1 MSAGIIELMIY
12 CGYIDVF
19 LFDYLWSEINDGVMW
34 LKMFR
39 ESFLFAFS
47 SVAGNKLRTF
57 LSLFG
62 ITIGIVSIISVF
74 TVFDWMENGIRKN
87 IESLGD
93 NTIYVEK
100 WPWTPDPNIK
110 WWDIIKWPP
119 PSTEDYEAVL
129 RRSKSAG
136 AVSFTVFSGETIK
149 YRGNSVSDTYVTA
162 ATHDFEN
169 VRTLEIEKGRYFTQ
183 SESAAGK
190 PVAIIGAELA
200 DKLFDDIDPMGKEIT
215 IAGYKTQIIGVFKK
229 EGKGGLSDS
238 GMDET
243 LLVPINF
250 SRQFINFRNPFLNS
264 DIMIRGKA
272 GVSVQELSD
281 EIVMIL
287 RAVRRIGPGKES
299 TFSINQASQIT
310 STLEPVFKGINVAG
324 WIIGGFSIL
333 VGGFGIANIMFVSV
347 RERTSII
354 GIQMALG
361 AKRRW
366 ILQQFLTES
375 VLLSI
380 TGGILGLLMVF
391 IGTLFVNY
399 FYTLGMFLTAG
410 NIILAIAISATIGI
424 IAGFAPASAASR
436 MNPVEAI
443 GYSF

>member
-1 MSAGIIELMIY
+1 
-12 CGYIDVF
+12 
-19 LFDYLWSEINDGVMW
+19 MW

-39 ESFLFAFS
+39 ESFLFALG
-47 SVAGNKLRTF
+47 SVTVNKLRTF

-74 TVFDWMENGIRKN
+74 TVFDWMENSIRES
-87 IESLGD
+87 IASLGD

-100 WPWTPDPNIK
+100 WPWAGDANIK
-110 WWDIIKWPP
+110 WWDMIKWPP
-119 PSTEDYEAVL
+119 PSVDDYEALVK
-129 RRSKSAG
+129 RSASAH
-136 AVSFTVFSGETIK
+136 ALCFTVGSSEPVKF
-149 YRGNSVSDTYVTA
+149 RGNMINETWIMA

-169 VRTLEIEKGRYFTQ
+169 VRSFEIEKGRYFTQ

-190 PVAIIGAELA
+190 PVAIIGSEVAK
-200 DKLFDDIDPMGKEIT
+200 KLFDKIDPVGKEIT
-215 IAGYKTQIIGVFKK
+215 IDRYKAQVIGVFKK
-229 EGKGGLSDS
+229 EGKGGLSDN
-238 GMDET
+238 GMDEGV
-243 LLVPINF
+243 LVPLDF
-250 SRQFINFRNPFLNS
+250 SRQFVNFRNPFLNS
-264 DIMIRGKA
+264 DIMIRGKD
-272 GVSVQELSD
+272 GVSVQQLSD
-281 EIVMIL
+281 EVIMIL
-287 RAVRRIGPGKES
+287 RAARRIGPGEENN
-299 TFSINQASQIT
+299 FSINQASQIT
-310 STLEPVFKGINVAG
+310 STLEPVFRGINIAG

-366 ILQQFLTES
+366 ILLQFLTES
-375 VLLSI
+375 VLLSV
-380 TGGILGLLMVF
+380 TGGILGLIMVF

-410 NIILAIAISATIGI
+410 NIILAIVISATIGI

>member
-1 MSAGIIELMIY
+1 
-12 CGYIDVF
+12 
-19 LFDYLWSEINDGVMW
+19 
-34 LKMFR
+34 MFR

-47 SVAGNKLRTF
+47 SVAVNKLRTF

-74 TVFDWMENGIRKN
+74 TVFDWMESSIRES
-87 IESLGD
+87 IASLGD

-100 WPWTPDPNIK
+100 WPWSPDANIK
-110 WWDIIKWPP
+110 WWDMMKWPP
-119 PSTEDYEAVL
+119 PSVDDYEALVK
-129 RRSKSAG
+129 RSSSAK
-136 AVSFTVFSGETIK
+136 AVCYTVGSSEPVK
-149 YRGNSVSDTYVTA
+149 YRGNLIDGTWIMA
-162 ATHDFEN
+162 ATHDLED
-169 VRTLEIEKGRYFTQ
+169 VRSFEIEKGRYFTQ

-190 PVAIIGAELA
+190 PVAILGAVVAE
-200 DKLFDDIDPMGKEIT
+200 KLFERVNPVGREIT
-215 IAGYKTQIIGVFKK
+215 IDKYKAQVIGVFKK
-229 EGKGGLSDS
+229 EGRGGMSDN
-238 GMDET
+238 GMDEGVV
-243 LLVPINF
+243 VPLDF
-250 SRQFINFRNPFLNS
+250 SRQYVNFRNPFLNS
-264 DIMIRGKA
+264 DIMIRGKD
-272 GVSVQELSD
+272 GVSVQQLSD
-281 EIVMIL
+281 EVTMIL
-287 RAVRRIGPGKES
+287 RAARRIGPGEDNN
-299 TFSINQASQIT
+299 FSINQASQIT
-310 STLEPVFKGINVAG
+310 STLEPVFNGINIAG

-375 VLLSI
+375 VLLSV
-380 TGGILGLLMVF
+380 TGGILGLMIVF

-399 FYTLGMFLTAG
+399 FFTLGMYLTAG
-410 NIILAIAISATIGI
+410 NIILAVVISATIGI

>member
-1 MSAGIIELMIY
+1 M
-12 CGYIDVF
+12 
-19 LFDYLWSEINDGVMW
+19 
-34 LKMFR
+34 
-39 ESFLFAFS
+39 FAFS
-47 SVAGNKLRTF
+47 SVAVNKLRTF

-74 TVFDWMENGIRKN
+74 TVFDWMESSIRTS

-100 WPWTPDPNIK
+100 WSWTGGPETK
-110 WWDIIKWPP
+110 WWDMLKWPP
-119 PSTEDYEAVL
+119 PSQGDYEAVM
-129 RRSKSAG
+129 RRSTSAE
-136 AVSFTVFSGETIK
+136 AVSYTVGTGVNIK
-149 YRGNSVSDTYVTA
+149 FRGNAVSDTYVLA

-169 VRTLEIEKGRYFTQ
+169 VRTLEIERGRYFTQ
-183 SESAAGK
+183 SESASGK
-190 PVAIIGAELA
+190 AVTIIGAELA
-200 DKLFDDIDPMGKEIT
+200 RKLFDEIDPMGREIT
-215 IAGYKTQIIGVFKK
+215 VAGFKTQIIGVFKK

-243 LLVPINF
+243 LLLPLNF
-250 SRQFINFRNPFLNS
+250 SKQFVNFRNPFLNS
-264 DIMIRGKA
+264 DIMIRGKE
-272 GVSVQELSD
+272 GVSVEQLTD
-281 EIVMIL
+281 EVVMIL
-287 RAVRRIGPGKES
+287 RASRRLRPGEENN
-299 TFSINQASQIT
+299 FSINQASQIT
-310 STLEPVFKGINVAG
+310 STLEPVFRGINIAG

-347 RERTSII
+347 RERTSQI

-366 ILQQFLTES
+366 ILLQFLTES

-380 TGGILGLLMVF
+380 TGGIVGLIMVF

-399 FYTLGMFLTAG
+399 FFTLGMFLTAG
-410 NIILAIAISATIGI
+410 NIILAIAISGTIGI